1 MSMLSKVGLASKQK
15 ILGVPVGREQ
25 PDWGKL
31 AWTGA
36 GAMAAVAGPKAVKK
50 AAKAA
55 SLNGLMKKGEGVLDK
70 PGELAGKGSDALESV
85 TDVGDTVSDLKEAV
99 GGESSTLGKLKAG
112 MQALGGGGDGEEGDE
127 KKARLIIQE
136 QIDIAAP
143 RDYVYEQWKDF
154 DEFDSIFRA
163 VQQVQIEDD
172 DEDSDEDSDEDDGE
186 KENPTTSWQAK
197 ILLSS
202 RQWESE
208 ITNDVPEQRIAWQ
221 SSGDVDHVGAVTFH
235 EVSDSLTRLHLEMEY
250 HPTGVVEKFGNLFLT
265 VRHRVRKDLR
275 LFKHHIELDGSP
287 WEDDDER
294 ERDEKGRFKK
304 QS

>member
-1 MSMLSKVGLASKQK
+1 MSVLSKAGLASRQK

-25 PDWGKL
+25 PDWSRL
-31 AWTGA
+31 ALTGA
-36 GAMAAVAGPKAVKK
+36 GAMATLAGPKVAKK
-50 AAKAA
+50 VAKAA
-55 SLNGLMKKGEGVLDK
+55 SLNGLVKKGGDAVDK
-70 PGELAGKGSDALESV
+70 PGELLSKGTDAIDAV

-99 GGESSTLGKLKAG
+99 EGESSTFGKLKAG
-112 MQALGGGGDGEEGDE
+112 IGALGGGGNGKGGDE

-136 QIDIAAP
+136 QIDVAAP
-143 RDYVYEQWKDF
+143 REYVYEQWKDF

-163 VQQVQIEDD
+163 VQQVSLE
-172 DEDSDEDSDEDDGE
+172 DEDSDQDSDEDGDDA
-186 KENPTTSWQAK
+186 ENPATNWQAK
-197 ILLSS
+197 ILMST
-202 RQWESE
+202 RKWESE
-208 ITNDVPEQRIAWQ
+208 ITNDVPEQRIAWN

-235 EVSDSLTRLHLEMEY
+235 EISDSLTRLHLEMEY
-250 HPTGVVEKFGNLFLT
+250 HPTGLVEKFGNLFLT

-275 LFKHHIELDGSP
+275 LFKHHIELGGSP